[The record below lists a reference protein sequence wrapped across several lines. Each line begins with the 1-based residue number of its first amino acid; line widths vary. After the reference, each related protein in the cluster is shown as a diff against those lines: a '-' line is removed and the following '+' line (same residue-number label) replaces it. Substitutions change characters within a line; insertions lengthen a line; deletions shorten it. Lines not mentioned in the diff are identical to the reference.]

1 MAKRSYGKNVEI
13 DVQKDK
19 YVITIKKVDAKAE
32 PYGRSKSGKT
42 ITIGTTGGNV
52 KLDDDTVIGINH
64 YTYPEE

>member
-1 MAKRSYGKNVEI
+1 MAKQNYGKNIEI

-19 YVITIKKVDAKAE
+19 YVITIKKVDASKE
-32 PYGRSKSGKT
+32 PHGRSKSGKT

-52 KLDDDTVIGINH
+52 KLEDDTVIGINH